1 MAAMTS
7 SISEYFSRVAQK
19 RKPSSTSSSDS
30 SPVTEK
36 IRQDKKRF
44 FHDVSDL
51 CEEGENEMATI
62 QTTLDEIKR
71 QFHTLA
77 TRDDIQQIKSDV
89 DRLTSQLMLRLDKLE
104 GRCFDAEKEID
115 SLKSDLTS
123 VRKENAEMKEQLSRQ
138 EQKILS
144 VLSDQNDQ
152 QQYDRRWNLRAYN
165 VEEKAGQ
172 TADNCARKCCRI
184 FTDLIGV
191 PTTEEDLEAAHRTGP
206 TTMGKRRPI
215 IVRFQSRKLKDKVL
229 ANRRKLKGK
238 GVSVDED
245 LTAANYKLARDA
257 YKHSYTLASW
267 SPQGKV
273 FAKLKNGK
281 TVRIKYEADINELF
295 KMETPAGKR

>member
-1 MAAMTS
+1 MTS
-7 SISEYFSRVAQK
+7 SISEYFSRIAQK

-44 FHDVSDL
+44 FHEVSDS
-51 CEEGENEMATI
+51 CEEESENEMATI
-62 QTTLDEIKR
+62 QTILDEIKR
-71 QFHTLA
+71 QFQTLA
-77 TRDDIQQIKSDV
+77 TRDDIQQLKSDV
-89 DRLTSQLMLRLDKLE
+89 DKLTSQVMLRLDKLE

-152 QQYDRRWNLRAYN
+152 QQYDHRWNLRVYN
-165 VEEKAGQ
+165 VEEKAGE
-172 TADNCARKCCRI
+172 TADDCAKKCCRI

-206 TTMGKRRPI
+206 TTTGKRRPI

-267 SPQGKV
+267 SSQGKV

-281 TVRIKYEADINELF
+281 TVRIKYGADINELF
-295 KMETPAGKR
+295 KKEMPAGNR